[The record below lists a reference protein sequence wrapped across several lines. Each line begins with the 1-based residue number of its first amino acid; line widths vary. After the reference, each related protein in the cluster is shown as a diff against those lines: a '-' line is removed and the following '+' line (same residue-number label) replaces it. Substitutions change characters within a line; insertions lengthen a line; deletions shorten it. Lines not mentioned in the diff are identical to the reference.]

1 MNKRRGK
8 LISFF
13 KSIVGFNLLLVFYLS
28 IIIVLK
34 STVVAVT
41 LSGILKAKQKLGVVF
56 KFDKHDIID
65 FTKFSKMTTCALL
78 RSKFRK
84 VVVDPLFW
92 GQKNCKGLLFYV

>member
-13 KSIVGFNLLLVFYLS
+13 ESIVGFNLLLVFYLS

-41 LSGILKAKQKLGVVF
+41 LSGILKAKQKLEVTF
-56 KFDKHDIID
+56 NIDKQDVID
-65 FTKFSKMTTCALL
+65 FMKYSKMTTCALL

-92 GQKNCKGLLFYV
+92 GQKNCKGLIFSQ

>member
-1 MNKRRGK
+1 MCLPFSANKRRGK

-41 LSGILKAKQKLGVVF
+41 LSGILKAKQKLGLTF
-56 KFDKHDIID
+56 NFDNHDVID
-65 FTKFSKMTTCALL
+65 FTKLPKMTMCGA
-78 RSKFRK
+78 SEANSEK
-84 VVVDPLFW
+84 
-92 GQKNCKGLLFYV
+92 

>member
-1 MNKRRGK
+1 VNKRRGK

-41 LSGILKAKQKLGVVF
+41 LSGILKAKQKLEVTF
-56 KFDKHDIID
+56 NIDKQDVID
-65 FTKFSKMTTCALL
+65 FMKYSKMTMCAASEANSKKSH
-78 RSKFRK
+78 RSF
-84 VVVDPLFW
+84 VFW
-92 GQKNCKGLLFYV
+92 AKNL